1 MSELEFG
8 IDTEAL
14 MRKNCLFV
22 LITFVVA
29 VSQVPAFADGPGREF
44 SAEAVGDFQL
54 GGGNRMLV
62 TFVVN
67 RFTSVEEAQNL
78 AGLLE
83 RGGQGALLSAL
94 RGRFDGRIRMGALEM
109 PLALIVAEEQGRGY
123 RYLFLTPR
131 KIEFHEQEFG
141 EESLNYPFGIVEFEV
156 DRFGRGEGNLH
167 LAAALSIDADGHVE
181 IEDYNGADGRIER
194 IKQLR

>member
-1 MSELEFG
+1 MRHPGSILNA
-8 IDTEAL
+8 IAL
-14 MRKNCLFV
+14 LV
-22 LITFVVA
+22 LIFSDVVSA
-29 VSQVPAFADGPGREF
+29 TEPGREF
-44 SAEAVGDFQL
+44 SAEAVGEFGL

-62 TFVVN
+62 TFVID
-67 RFTSVEEAQNL
+67 RFTSVEEAQQL

-83 RGGQGALLSAL
+83 RGGQSSLVAAL
-94 RGRFDGRIRMGALEM
+94 RGRFDGRLRMGALEM
-109 PLALIVAEEQGRGY
+109 PLALVVAEPVDRGGY

-131 KIEFHEQEFG
+131 RIQFHEKEFG

-156 DRFGRGEGNLH
+156 DRFGRGVGNLH

-181 IEDYNGADGRIER
+181 IEDYDGADGRIER

>member
-1 MSELEFG
+1 MKSTRV
-8 IDTEAL
+8 IAL
-14 MRKNCLFV
+14 
-22 LITFVVA
+22 VVFFSLA
-29 VSQVPAFADGPGREF
+29 LPVAAGGPGREF
-44 SAEAVGDFQL
+44 SAELVGDFQL

-62 TFVVN
+62 NLVVD
-67 RFTSVEEAQNL
+67 RFSSVEEAQQL

-83 RGGQGALLSAL
+83 RGGQFSLLSAL
-94 RGRFDGRIRMGALEM
+94 KGRRDGRIRMGALEM
-109 PLALIVAEEQGRGY
+109 PLALVVAEEQGRGY

-131 KIEFHEQEFG
+131 KIQFHEKEFG
-141 EESLNYPFGIVEFEV
+141 EESLDYPFGIIELEL

-181 IEDYNGADGRIER
+181 IEDYNGADGRVER

>member
-1 MSELEFG
+1 
-8 IDTEAL
+8 
-14 MRKNCLFV
+14 MRKKRLFV
-22 LITFVVA
+22 LITFVVV

-44 SAEAVGDFQL
+44 SAEVVGDFQL

-62 TFVVN
+62 NLVAD
-67 RFTSVEEAQNL
+67 RFTSVEEAQSL

-83 RGGQGALLSAL
+83 RGGQQALLSAL
-94 RGRFDGRIRMGALEM
+94 RGRSDGRIRMGALEM
-109 PLALIVAEEQGRGY
+109 PVALVVVEEQGREY

-131 KIEFHEQEFG
+131 KINFHEKEFG
-141 EESLNYPFGIVEFEV
+141 EESLNYPFGIVVFEV

-167 LAAALSIDADGHVE
+167 LAAALSIGADGHVE